1 MFSTIKRKDLIY
13 DILED
18 NEVAKLQFIIANE
31 DWIEEIVK
39 RYVIMSN
46 LPISVLQKEVHLAL
60 INAVI
65 FHRNIYV
72 EIVVCSYL
80 EQLILE
86 NG

>member
-65 FHRNIYV
+65 FHRNIDV
-72 EIVVCSYL
+72 EIVCA
-80 EQLILE
+80 LI
-86 NG
+86 

>member
-1 MFSTIKRKDLIY
+1 
-13 DILED
+13 
-18 NEVAKLQFIIANE
+18 
-31 DWIEEIVK
+31 
-39 RYVIMSN
+39 MSN

-65 FHRNIYV
+65 FHRNIDV

>member
-1 MFSTIKRKDLIY
+1 
-13 DILED
+13 
-18 NEVAKLQFIIANE
+18 
-31 DWIEEIVK
+31 
-39 RYVIMSN
+39 MSN

-65 FHRNIYV
+65 FHRNIDG

-80 EQLILE
+80 GQINIE